1 MSNVTASSG
10 FIHVISVRSVRTLP
24 TAKAGTPNKSPGEWG
39 PIAGAQALRQVM
51 VRTIGYIMANAT
63 ALHCGYQAPH
73 ERKSPGSG
81 ENRGLDLGHFCKAT
95 QGAGVGGP
103 LVTPVIKSTGDGNHC
118 SKDTCRYIA
127 Y

>member
-51 VRTIGYIMANAT
+51 VRTIGNTIANAT
-63 ALHCGYQAPH
+63 ALHCSYQAPH
-73 ERKSPGSG
+73 EGKSPGSG

-103 LVTPVIKSTGDGNHC
+103 LVTPVIKSTGDGIHG
-118 SKDTCRYIA
+118 SKDTCRYMA

>member
-51 VRTIGYIMANAT
+51 VAYHRKHNSKCSRTTLWLSCITYIKKEGRLCICA
-63 ALHCGYQAPH
+63 
-73 ERKSPGSG
+73 
-81 ENRGLDLGHFCKAT
+81 
-95 QGAGVGGP
+95 
-103 LVTPVIKSTGDGNHC
+103 
-118 SKDTCRYIA
+118 
-127 Y
+127 